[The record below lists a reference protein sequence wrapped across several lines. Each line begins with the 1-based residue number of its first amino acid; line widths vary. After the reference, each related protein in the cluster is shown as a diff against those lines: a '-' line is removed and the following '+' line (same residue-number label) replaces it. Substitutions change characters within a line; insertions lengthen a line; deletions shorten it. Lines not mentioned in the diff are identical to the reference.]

1 MVGFGC
7 GSCRSLR
14 RRQEG
19 QPGLP
24 PGETKRPVATGWPP
38 GLGCGGQLV
47 AHLSPC
53 AQGQRKVETQR
64 SGQPAR
70 LCALESTSALE
81 LLGRRAGRR
90 PVLREEVG
98 RDGILSTW
106 PKNPAV

>member
-1 MVGFGC
+1 MVGFRC
-7 GSCRSLR
+7 GSCQSLR

-24 PGETKRPVATGWPP
+24 PGETKRPVATVWPP

-47 AHLSPC
+47 AHLSLC

-64 SGQPAR
+64 SGQPTR
-70 LCALESTSALE
+70 LCALESASALE
-81 LLGRRAGRR
+81 LLGRRASQR

-98 RDGILSTW
+98 GDGILST
-106 PKNPAV
+106 